1 MRGVCWWCLLAAAAG
16 AEPLWRVGLS
26 DGLNAELA
34 LAPAG
39 YRDFG
44 DDALFVVGRSDP
56 GVDWPYV
63 QPGPADTWAG
73 SRRHTFDLY
82 FALDAVGD
90 GPVRIAID
98 LLDTQAISPPRL
110 AVELNGQQQE
120 VDLPTGAGDASI
132 YGNPA
137 AGRRHQVALEFAPAA
152 LRVGLNRLSLTT
164 LSGSWL
170 LYDSLALEA
179 AGARLGPPPAQVVG
193 SAVTAPVLRR
203 TADGPRQSVDLAVW
217 HGGEPVE
224 ATIEAAGA
232 RQTVS
237 LRPGRQTVSWLCE
250 PVSEA
255 TELPVR
261 LIVGGEALVE
271 QRVTLEPVRRWEFYV
286 LPHSHVDIGY
296 THLQADVEAAQIRY
310 LKQAIEAARATESYP
325 EGSRFRWNVEVL
337 WAVDSYL
344 RGATDAEQAEFI
356 EAVRRGW
363 IGLDALYGNELTALC
378 RPEELVRLVR
388 CATEL
393 GRRVGR
399 PIETAMI
406 SDVPGYTWGLVPV
419 LNAAGVHYFSVGP
432 NGGARIGYTMEAW
445 QDKPFWW
452 VGPDGRSKVL
462 LWIPHGGYWRAFGD
476 RTDLYRH
483 VARLEQAGY
492 PYDVVQLRYCLG
504 DNAGP
509 AAELSDFVRDW
520 NNKFESPR
528 LHIATTA
535 EMFAALVDRHGEQI
549 PSWRGDFTP
558 YWEDGAASSAS
569 ETAANR
575 AAAERLLQAETLFA
589 LRRPGGYPAE
599 RFERAWRNVILYDE
613 HTWGAHNSIAQPD
626 EPFVLGQWA
635 VKQAFALDADAN
647 SRELLRE
654 ALGDPAGELIEVLN
668 TSSWPRDD
676 LVLVPPDLS
685 AAGDRVLDQAGV
697 AVPSQRLSDG
707 SLAFVARGVPGFG
720 GRRYRIV
727 AGEPAGGA
735 AWATGTAMGNDHLA
749 MRIDEATG
757 TVVGLKPRG
766 GAELV
771 DAAGG
776 GLNEYLYVPGSDPAG
791 AIGAGPG
798 LLTVIDPGPV
808 VATVRVGSSA
818 PGCRDLAREYRV
830 VDGLPWLAVMNRV
843 DKEPIR
849 DKEGLHFRFAFDLP
863 GAVPR
868 IEVPF
873 GVVRAEVDQIPGACR
888 NWYTAQ
894 RFIDVGDELR
904 GVTVATVDA
913 PLVELGGITAETPW
927 LRAIEPSP
935 VICSYVMNNYWFT
948 NNKADQEGPTTFRYR
963 LTPRGAW
970 DEAAAMRAGAEA
982 SQPLLVARAEGEAQP
997 PMLIVA
1003 PAGVLVTALKP
1014 ADDGGGWIVRLYGA
1028 AEQTQRARLT
1038 WRRPVTVYRTDIGEG
1053 RGERLSG
1060 AITVPAHGLV
1070 MLRAGIEGTE

>member
-1 MRGVCWWCLLAAAAG
+1 MRGVWWVCLLASAAG
-16 AEPLWRVGLS
+16 AEPVWQVGLA
-26 DGLNAELA
+26 DGGNAGFA

-39 YRDFG
+39 YRQFG

-56 GVDWPYV
+56 AVDWPYV
-63 QPGPADTWAG
+63 QPGPLDTWAG

-82 FALDAVGD
+82 FALTAVGD
-90 GPVRIAID
+90 GPARLVID

-110 AVELNGQQQE
+110 AVELNGE
-120 VDLPTGAGDASI
+120 RRELDLPAGAGDASI
-132 YGNPA
+132 FGDPA
-137 AGRRHQVALEFAPAA
+137 AGRVHQVALEFAPGA

-170 LYDSLALEA
+170 LYDALALEA
-179 AGARLGPPPAQVVG
+179 AGARLGEPPAQIVG

-203 TADGPRQSVDLAVW
+203 TADGPRQSVDLAIW

-224 ATIEAAGA
+224 AVIEAAGS
-232 RQTVS
+232 RQAVT
-237 LRPGRQTVSWLCE
+237 LRPGRQTVSWLCD

-261 LIVGGEALVE
+261 LVIGGETLAE

-310 LKQAIEAARATESYP
+310 LKQAIEASRATESYP

-344 RGATDAEQAEFI
+344 RAATEPERDEFV

-388 CATEL
+388 YATEL
-393 GRRVGR
+393 GRRTGR

-419 LNAAGVHYFSVGP
+419 LNAAGVRYFSVGP

-476 RTDLYRH
+476 RADLHRH

-509 AAELSDFVRDW
+509 AVELSDFVREW
-520 NNKFESPR
+520 NQEFESPR

-535 EMFAALVDRHGEQI
+535 EMFAAMVARHGDQI
-549 PSWRGDFTP
+549 PAWRGDFTP
-558 YWEDGAASSAS
+558 YWEDGAASSAR

-589 LRRPGGYPAE
+589 LRRPGDYPAE
-599 RFERAWRNVILYDE
+599 RFERAWRNAMLYDE

-626 EPFVLGQWA
+626 DPFVLGQWA
-635 VKQAFALDADAN
+635 VKQAFALDAEEQ
-647 SRELLRE
+647 SRALLRE
-654 ALGDPAGELIEVLN
+654 ALGDPAGEQIEVLN
-668 TSSWPRDD
+668 TNAWPRDD
-676 LVLVPPDLS
+676 LVLVPPELS
-685 AAGDRVLDQAGV
+685 AAGGQVVDEAG
-697 AVPSQRLSDG
+697 AAIPSQRLGDG

-727 AGEPAGGA
+727 AGEPAGGR

-749 MRIDEATG
+749 VRIDEATG
-757 TVVGLKPRG
+757 TVVSLKPRG
-766 GAELV
+766 GSELV
-771 DAAGG
+771 DAASG
-776 GLNEYLYVPGSDPAG
+776 GLNEYLYVPGSDPSG
-791 AIGAGPG
+791 AVGAGPG
-798 LLTVIDPGPV
+798 LLTVVDPGPV
-808 VATVRVGSSA
+808 VATVRVESPA
-818 PGCRDLAREYRV
+818 PGCRGLVREYRL
-830 VDGLPWLAVMNRV
+830 VDGLPWLAVANLV

-849 DKEGLHFRFAFDLP
+849 EKEGVHFRFAFDLP

-894 RFIDVGDELR
+894 RFVDVGDEQR

-927 LRAIEPSP
+927 LRSLDASP

-948 NNKADQEGPTTFRYR
+948 NYKADQEGPTTFRYR
-963 LTPRGAW
+963 LSPRGAW

-982 SQPLLVARAEGEAQP
+982 SQPLLLARAEGAPQP
-997 PMLIVA
+997 PLLTVA

-1028 AEQTQRARLT
+1028 AEQTQHARLT
-1038 WRRPVTVYRTDIGEG
+1038 WRRPVALYRTDIGES
-1053 RGERLSG
+1053 RGERLGSPVE
-1060 AITVPAHGLV
+1060 VPAHGLV
-1070 MLRAGIEGTE
+1070 MVRAEE